1 MKKTALSIVLLTL
14 LGCSKEVNTQSV
26 NNENITESV
35 AISEEDKAKD
45 EAAKLINQIQSIP
58 TLEGAIQL
66 AVSMMSDSHNE
77 MPAAAMLIPLWAEKN
92 KINLSMINAVTST
105 SYGKIMKDSTS
116 ERGKRL
122 CISGMVGDIAVDRS
136 AGFPVYSGA
145 IVNNNMQVTRY
156 LAMKSTGEIVDG
168 SIAKFCGIV
177 VGKMS
182 YDNAKGGTTHAAYLV
197 GMFDLPEN
205 R

>member
-1 MKKTALSIVLLTL
+1 MKKILLATTFLVLI
-14 LGCSKEVNTQSV
+14 GCSKQSENQKDSENMTQSSAV
-26 NNENITESV
+26 SEENK
-35 AISEEDKAKD
+35 AEDKAT
-45 EAAKLINQIQSIP
+45 KLVNQIQSIS
-58 TLEGAIQL
+58 TLKEATQL
-66 AVSMMSDSHNE
+66 SVGMWEDTHNK
-77 MPAAAMLIPLWAEKN
+77 MPPAAMLIPLWAEKN
-92 KINLSMINAVTST
+92 KINLGMINAMPATR
-105 SYGKIMKDSTS
+105 YGKIMKDSAS
-116 ERGKRL
+116 ERGKSL

-145 IVNNNMQVTRY
+145 IVNNNGQIVRY

-168 SIAKFCGIV
+168 SMGKFCGIT

-182 YDNAKGGTTHAAYLV
+182 YDNAQGGTTHAAYLV